1 MKKIIA
7 IILGL
12 ITALCTAFSVSAAS
26 VDDGVIEV
34 AEKDGNKFFGTRI
47 SQDITKYLA
56 ADGSDKA
63 FYDLTDDRTMDICDL
78 VKLENNSVDITDDK
92 NFDNNDRSFL
102 RTLILYSM

>member
-1 MKKIIA
+1 MKRIIA

-12 ITALCTAFSVSAAS
+12 IAVLCTAFSVSAVS

-47 SQDITKYLA
+47 SRDITKYLA

-63 FYDLTDDRTMDICDL
+63 FYDLTDDRAMDICDL
-78 VKLENNSVDITDDK
+78 VKLENNSVDITGDEK
-92 NFDNNDRSFL
+92 FDNSDRDFL